1 MQTDAAI
8 NPGNSGG
15 ALVNLAGELVGIN
28 SMKIAESSVEGL
40 GFSIPINSAIPI
52 IEELEKNGEMKRP
65 TMGVSLADLTDVPSF
80 YQQQTL
86 KLPAEVTTGVVVT
99 DVMNNSPASKAGVQ
113 QYDVIVE
120 MDGQKIET
128 TIDLRKHLYNDKKI
142 GDKLTLKVYRQGK
155 LVDLSLTLT
164 NGNTL

>member
-1 MQTDAAI
+1 
-8 NPGNSGG
+8 
-15 ALVNLAGELVGIN
+15 
-28 SMKIAESSVEGL
+28 
-40 GFSIPINSAIPI
+40 
-52 IEELEKNGEMKRP
+52 MKRP

-120 MDGQKIET
+120 MDGQKSKQLLIYASIYIMT
-128 TIDLRKHLYNDKKI
+128 KNW
-142 GDKLTLKVYRQGK
+142 
-155 LVDLSLTLT
+155 
-164 NGNTL
+164 

>member
-1 MQTDAAI
+1 
-8 NPGNSGG
+8 
-15 ALVNLAGELVGIN
+15 
-28 SMKIAESSVEGL
+28 
-40 GFSIPINSAIPI
+40 
-52 IEELEKNGEMKRP
+52 MKRP

-99 DVMNNSPASKAGVQ
+99 DVMNNSAASKAGVQ

-128 TIDLRKHLYNDKKI
+128 TIDLRKHLYNEK
-142 GDKLTLKVYRQGK
+142 K
-155 LVDLSLTLT
+155 LVI
-164 NGNTL
+164 N

>member
-1 MQTDAAI
+1 
-8 NPGNSGG
+8 
-15 ALVNLAGELVGIN
+15 
-28 SMKIAESSVEGL
+28 
-40 GFSIPINSAIPI
+40 
-52 IEELEKNGEMKRP
+52 MKRP

-120 MDGQKIET
+120 MDGQKLKQPLIYASIYIMT
-128 TIDLRKHLYNDKKI
+128 KI

-155 LVDLSLTLT
+155 LVELSLTLT